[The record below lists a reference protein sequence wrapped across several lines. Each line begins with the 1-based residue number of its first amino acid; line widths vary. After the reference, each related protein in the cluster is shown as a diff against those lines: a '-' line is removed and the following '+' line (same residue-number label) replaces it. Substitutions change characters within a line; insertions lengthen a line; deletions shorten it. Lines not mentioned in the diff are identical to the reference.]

1 MHYYYYIRFY
11 FPGRRRNEMHKW
23 PADKYIFGLDLLNMA
38 PPGTYGTISPS
49 PLNPSFCPLQALFW
63 PFPAP
68 HRYARL
74 DHIRSALGL
83 YPEYGM
89 LSGLLYVMLSG
100 LLYVMVAGL
109 VDVGTTKKCRDQL
122 SLKEE

>member
-1 MHYYYYIRFY
+1 
-11 FPGRRRNEMHKW
+11 
-23 PADKYIFGLDLLNMA
+23 MA

-49 PLNPSFCPLQALFW
+49 PLNPLFRPLQALFW

-68 HRYARL
+68 HPYARL
-74 DHIRSALGL
+74 DVFRAALGL
-83 YPEYGM
+83 YPEYVM
-89 LSGLLYVMLSG
+89 DSGLVYVMLAG

-122 SLKEE
+122 PLKER